1 MGPDGARRLWN
12 VRDIRL
18 EEIPLEFCGKTYKL
32 RCNMN
37 VLADVQEIYGGQILD
52 AMTGGSPTKSVM
64 EFLAAMLNDYAEEKG
79 WPERY
84 TSRDV
89 CRKLPPN
96 AVGALDIMGMVT
108 RAIAPPKQVSGAD
121 TEEPAPEIGA
131 ADPGDSGN

>member
-1 MGPDGARRLWN
+1 M
-12 VRDIRL
+12 RDIRL
-18 EEIPLEFCGKTYKL
+18 EETPFEFNGKTYML

-64 EFLAAMLNDYAEEKG
+64 EFLAAMLNDYAEEMG

-89 CRKLPPN
+89 GHKLSPK
-96 AVGALDIMGMVT
+96 AVRELDIMGMVT
-108 RAIAPPKQVSGAD
+108 RAIAPPKPVSGAD
-121 TEEPAPEIGA
+121 TEEPEPEDGA
-131 ADPGDSGN
+131 ADPGESGN

>member
-1 MGPDGARRLWN
+1 M
-12 VRDIRL
+12 RDIRL
-18 EEIPLEFCGKTYKL
+18 EEIPFDFCGKTYML

-64 EFLAAMLNDYAEEKG
+64 EFFAAMLNDYAEEMG

-89 CRKLPPN
+89 GHKLSPK
-96 AVGALDIMGMVT
+96 AFRELDIMGMVT
-108 RAIAPPKQVSGAD
+108 RAIAPPKPVSGAD
-121 TEEPAPEIGA
+121 TEEPAPEDGA
-131 ADPGDSGN
+131 ADPGESGN